1 MKTIRISLFVTL
13 AATFCMVLAGCDN
26 PPVANGSGDHGH
38 SHADGHDHG
47 DHGHSHG
54 EGGHDHGEGGHSH
67 GDGGHDH
74 DHGDAGHGHGD
85 APHHGFL
92 FDIGNDHE
100 YHGEIVKGPG
110 SDVVT
115 IYLMDKAL
123 KAISIDQSTISLTL
137 TSGEKSGT
145 FELKTDGESGSQF
158 TVKDD
163 AVTSLLDRKGVTGK
177 LRLKIEDKPFVG
189 KFDYEAPH
197 AH

>member
-1 MKTIRISLFVTL
+1 M
-13 AATFCMVLAGCDN
+13 
-26 PPVANGSGDHGH
+26 
-38 SHADGHDHG
+38 
-47 DHGHSHG
+47 
-54 EGGHDHGEGGHSH
+54 
-67 GDGGHDH
+67 
-74 DHGDAGHGHGD
+74 
-85 APHHGFL
+85 
-92 FDIGNDHE
+92 
-100 YHGEIVKGPG
+100 KGPG

-115 IYLMDKAL
+115 IYLMDNAL
-123 KAISIDQSTISLTL
+123 KAISIDQSTIGLTL
-137 TSGEKSGT
+137 TAGEKSET